1 MSSNLPQ
8 PVSAN
13 LPPFLKALLERQNAL
28 RLPKPTAQETMASL
42 VFLSTFK
49 PPQSNMNP
57 QMSEIFYSTHARN
70 LMVFSREAVKRTI
83 DFYVNDDDRDD
94 FYRRKFPLPEEL
106 RQKSI
111 EFEIAV
117 QNETLN
123 NQQENAA

>member
-1 MSSNLPQ
+1 
-8 PVSAN
+8 
-13 LPPFLKALLERQNAL
+13 
-28 RLPKPTAQETMASL
+28 
-42 VFLSTFK
+42 
-49 PPQSNMNP
+49 MNP